1 MKLLSNKKVIIF
13 DFDGVILDSMKVR
26 DLGFREI
33 FKNYDKNKVERLIEY
48 HRINGGLSRFH
59 KIKYFYN
66 NILEQNINQEKIDKY
81 VDEFSKIMKE
91 ELTQQ
96 KYIIKDCIQF
106 IHKKNK
112 EYDMHIA
119 SGSEEKELQYI
130 CEQLGISNYFLSI
143 NGSPTNKNE
152 LVKKILI
159 ENNYNCGEVVII
171 GDSINDYEAAI
182 KNNISFIGYNNRELQ
197 KISCDFIEKLSNV

>member
-1 MKLLSNKKVIIF
+1 MKLLNSKKVIIF

-33 FKNYDKNKVERLIEY
+33 FKNYDKDKVERLIEY

-66 NILEQNINQEKIDKY
+66 NILEQNINKEKIDKY
-81 VDEFSKIMKE
+81 VDEFSKIMKG

-96 KYIIKDCIQF
+96 KYIIQDCIQF

-112 EYDMHIA
+112 DYDMHIA

-152 LVKKILI
+152 LVNNILI
-159 ENNYNCGEVVII
+159 ENNYDCRDVVII
-171 GDSINDYEAAI
+171 GDSINDYEAAV
-182 KNNISFIGYNNRELQ
+182 KNNISFIGYNNEEL
-197 KISCDFIEKLSNV
+197 KNISCDFIEKLSNI